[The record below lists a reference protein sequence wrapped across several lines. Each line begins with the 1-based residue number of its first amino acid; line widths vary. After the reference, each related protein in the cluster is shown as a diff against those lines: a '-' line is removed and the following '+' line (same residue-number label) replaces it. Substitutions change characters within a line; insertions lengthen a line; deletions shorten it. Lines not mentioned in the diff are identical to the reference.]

1 MESAESHPS
10 VYSGDQK
17 EISRYI
23 TLQADIKAVLVKLD
37 LPLYAADQMPN
48 LFEIQ

>member
-1 MESAESHPS
+1 MESAESPPS